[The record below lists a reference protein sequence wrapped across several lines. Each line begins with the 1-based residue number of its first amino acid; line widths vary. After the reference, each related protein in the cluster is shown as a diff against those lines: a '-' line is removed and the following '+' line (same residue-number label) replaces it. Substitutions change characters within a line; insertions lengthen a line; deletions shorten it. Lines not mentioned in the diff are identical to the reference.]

1 MNKPV
6 KGQEGTIAIEGHPLN
21 GAKVAFQHQNG
32 GGSIV
37 VKMLES
43 RGSVF
48 REGDL
53 INIGPGEWAD
63 MKEGST

>member
-1 MNKPV
+1 MKRPT
-6 KGQEGTIAIEGHPLN
+6 KGQEGTIAIDGHPLN

-37 VKMLES
+37 VKILETN
-43 RGSVF
+43 GVF

-63 MKEGST
+63 MKEGPA